1 MFGIQMTDTL
11 TDNGV
16 IVKEGEVIATDVLVK
31 HHHVDNS
38 LSITYTDITSNS
50 YTSTTRDINTGY
62 SLIRDNDDTITGVLP
77 KQEEAW
83 YLFWNK

>member
-1 MFGIQMTDTL
+1 MFGINMTDTL
-11 TDNGV
+11 TNNGV
-16 IVKEGEVIATDVLVK
+16 IVSEGEVIATDVLVK
-31 HHHVDNS
+31 HHLVDNS
-38 LSITYTDITSNS
+38 LSITYTDIVTNS

-62 SLIRDNDDTITGVLP
+62 SLIRDAGDNITGVLP

>member
-1 MFGIQMTDTL
+1 MTDTL
-11 TDNGV
+11 TNNGV
-16 IVKEGEVIATDVLVK
+16 IVSEGEVIATDVLVK
-31 HHHVDNS
+31 HHLVDNS
-38 LSITYTDITSNS
+38 LSITYTDIATNS

-62 SLIRDNDDTITGVLP
+62 SLIRDDGDNITGVLP